1 MKGRIVAID
10 GSFGEGGGQILR
22 TALALSSLLGVGIRI
37 ERIRARRRNPGLAPQ
52 HLTCVEA
59 AAEICGAEVE
69 GAEIGSR
76 KLTFIP
82 GEIKPGRYLFD
93 VARKRPSAGSVS
105 LVFQAIY
112 LPLALSKGKSEV
124 IIRGGT
130 HVPWS
135 PPAHYLQRVFSPIAS
150 RFGLK
155 LNIEVLRWG
164 FYPKGGGEIRATI
177 YPSKLTPVSIL
188 DRGSLIGIRGF
199 SVCANLPVTIAER
212 QRKAVVQ
219 RLRGISNVEI
229 EVISVRSRGPG
240 TAVFLVAEFENSL
253 AGFSSLGEKGKP
265 AERVGEEAAE
275 ELLAFLRSR
284 SALDPHLA
292 DQVIPLMALAGGK
305 SAITT
310 SLITQ
315 HLMTNIWLVEQL
327 ADAKFEVRG
336 RIGEPGRIGVIA

>member
-1 MKGRIVAID
+1 MKRGIITID

-37 ERIRARRRNPGLAPQ
+37 EKIRARRRNPGLAPQ

-59 AAEICGAEVE
+59 AAEICGARVD
-69 GAEIGSR
+69 GAGIGS
-76 KLTFIP
+76 KELTFIP

-112 LPLALSKGKSEV
+112 LPLALSGGKSEV

-164 FYPKGGGEIRATI
+164 FYPKGGGEIKAII
-177 YPSKLTPVSIL
+177 YPSKLTSVSIS
-188 DRGSLIGIRGF
+188 DRGSLIRVRGF
-199 SVCANLPVTIAER
+199 SACARLPISIAER
-212 QRKAVVQ
+212 QREAVMQ
-219 RLRGISNVEI
+219 RLRGISDVEV
-229 EVISVRSRGPG
+229 ETISARSRGPG
-240 TAVFLVAEFENSL
+240 TAVFLVAEFENSV
-253 AGFSSLGEKGKP
+253 AGFSSLGERGKP
-265 AERVGEEAAE
+265 AEKVGEEAAE

-284 SALDPHLA
+284 SALDPHLS
-292 DQVIPLMALAGGK
+292 DQVIPLMALAGGE
-305 SAITT
+305 SVITT
-310 SLITQ
+310 SLVTQ

-327 ADAKFEVRG
+327 TDVRFEIKG
-336 RIGEPGRIGVIA
+336 RIGEPGRVRVIV